1 MNNSELL
8 SRLIAPLGLEITRKE
23 TFERFELYCARLI
36 EKNEVMNITTITDP
50 AEIYTRH
57 FADSLAPAAFLPR
70 PQSSIDVG
78 CGGGFPGLPLK
89 IFFDDA
95 APDELRLTLLDSTAK
110 KIDFL
115 RELTAEMGLK
125 NVSFE
130 TRRAEDAA
138 RDPALR
144 EKFDMATSRAVTAMP
159 ALCELCL
166 PFVKIG
172 GVFAAH
178 KSARASEEVEL
189 GRRAAGHLG
198 GSYGE
203 FYSYAM
209 GDVEAFIVPVTKKK
223 PTPAE
228 FPRPWA
234 KIKKKPL

>member
-1 MNNSELL
+1 MDNNTLL
-8 SRLIAPLGLEITRKE
+8 KELIAPLGIEITRPE
-23 TFERFELYCARLI
+23 TFERFRLYCARLI
-36 EKNEVMNITTITDP
+36 EKNAVMNITTITDP
-50 AEIYTRH
+50 AEIYARH

-70 PQSSIDVG
+70 PENMIDVG

-89 IFFDDA
+89 IFFDDSA
-95 APDELRLTLLDSTAK
+95 EGATCLTLLDSTAK

-138 RDPALR
+138 RDPKLR
-144 EKFDMATSRAVTAMP
+144 ESFAMATSRAVTAMP

-166 PFVKIG
+166 PFVKTG
-172 GVFAAH
+172 GIFAAH
-178 KSARASEEVEL
+178 KSARSLEEVEL
-189 GRRAAGHLG
+189 GRRAAGALG
-198 GSYGE
+198 GSYGQ
-203 FYSYAM
+203 FYAYSM
-209 GDVEAFIVPVTKKK
+209 GDIDQLIVPVEKKK

-234 KIKKKPL
+234 RIKKKPL

>member
-1 MNNSELL
+1 MENSELL
-8 SRLIAPLGLEITRKE
+8 KSLISPLGLEITQKE
-23 TFERFELYCARLI
+23 TLERFELYCARLI

-50 AEIYTRH
+50 AEIYARH

-70 PQSSIDVG
+70 PCKTVDVG

-89 IFFDDA
+89 IFYDDT
-95 APDELRLTLLDSTAK
+95 APGSVQLTLLDSTAK

-115 RELTAEMGLK
+115 RELSAEMGLK
-125 NVSFE
+125 GVSFE

-138 RDPALR
+138 NDPVLR
-144 EKFDMATSRAVTAMP
+144 ESFDMATSRAVTAMP

-166 PFVKIG
+166 PFVKVG
-172 GVFAAH
+172 GIFAAH
-178 KSARASEEVEL
+178 KSARAAEEVDT
-189 GRRAAGHLG
+189 GRRAAGTLG

-203 FYSYAM
+203 FYAYTM
-209 GDVEAFIVPVTKKK
+209 GGVDAFIVPVTKKK
-223 PTPAE
+223 PTPSG

>member
-1 MNNSELL
+1 MNNSDLL
-8 SRLIAPLGLEITRKE
+8 SGLIAPLRLEITRKE

-50 AEIYTRH
+50 VEIYTRH
-57 FADSLAPAAFLPR
+57 FADSLAPAAKLPR
-70 PQSSIDVG
+70 PGKTIDVG

-89 IFFDDA
+89 IFYDDG
-95 APDELRLTLLDSTAK
+95 APDLVELTLLDSTAK

-125 NVSFE
+125 NVSFD

-138 RDPALR
+138 RDAALR

-166 PFVKIG
+166 PFVKVG
-172 GVFAAH
+172 GIFAAH
-178 KSARASEEVEL
+178 KSARAADEVDA
-189 GRRAAGHLG
+189 GRRAAGTLG

-203 FYSYAM
+203 FYTYSM

>member
-1 MNNSELL
+1 MDNSELL

-50 AEIYTRH
+50 VEIYTRH
-57 FADSLAPAAFLPR
+57 FADSLAPAAALPR
-70 PQSSIDVG
+70 PGSSIDVG

-95 APDELRLTLLDSTAK
+95 APDAVKLTLLDSTAK

-125 NVSFE
+125 NVSFD

-138 RDPALR
+138 KDPALR

-166 PFVKIG
+166 PFVKVG

-178 KSARASEEVEL
+178 KSVRASEEVDL

-203 FYSYAM
+203 FFPYTM
-209 GDVEAFIVPVTKKK
+209 GDVEAFIVPVAKKK
-223 PTPAE
+223 PTPSE